1 MSRIKLSPTHPG
13 EMLVEEFLKPM
24 GISQYKLAKDIGV
37 PQARISKIVKGE
49 RGITP
54 DTALRLG
61 RYFNMTAE
69 FWINLQAGYD
79 LKIARKRIGRAIIN
93 EVAPLDKAA

>member
-1 MSRIKLSPTHPG
+1 MARNKLLPTHPG
-13 EMLVEEFLKPM
+13 EILLEEFLEPM
-24 GISQYKLAKDIGV
+24 NISQYKLAKDIGV

-61 RYFNMTAE
+61 RYFEMSAE
-69 FWINLQAGYD
+69 FWINAQAGFD
-79 LKIARKRIGRAIIN
+79 LKIVRQAIGNKIN
-93 EVAPLDKAA
+93 KEVLPLDKAA

>member
-1 MSRIKLSPTHPG
+1 MSTKKLMPTHPG
-13 EMLVEEFLKPM
+13 EVLLKEFLIPM
-24 GISQYKLAKDIGV
+24 GISQYRLAKDIGV

-69 FWINLQAGYD
+69 FWINFQAGYE
-79 LKIARKRIGRAIIN
+79 LKMTRKSSGRKIDK
-93 EVAPLDKAA
+93 EVIPFDEAA

>member
-1 MSRIKLSPTHPG
+1 MSKTKLKPTHPG

-24 GISQYKLAKDIGV
+24 DIGV

-54 DTALRLG
+54 DTALRLS
-61 RYFNMTAE
+61 RYFNMSAE
-69 FWINLQAGYD
+69 FWVNLQAGYD
-79 LKIARKRIGRAIIN
+79 LQLARKRIGPSITKI
-93 EVAPLDKAA
+93 VIPLD